1 MLDVCLPPHDQL
13 SCLGRRLTGAKLA
26 LKPVHVWGIR
36 IRLQVACRSR
46 DLAMFD
52 LALDSKLRGCDLVAL
67 RVSDL
72 LSASGVK
79 SRVMILQ
86 RKTGRPVQFE
96 VTEQTR
102 RSLAAWIDFRSLL
115 PGDWLFPS
123 RIKRGAHLTTRQY
136 ARLVDKWVALVGLD
150 LAAYGTH
157 SLRRTKVS
165 LLYKKTG
172 NLRACQLL
180 LGHTKLESTVRYL
193 GVEVD
198 DALAMS
204 ESLEL

>member
-1 MLDVCLPPHDQL
+1 MLNLSLPLHTRPAAN
-13 SCLGRRLTGAKLA
+13 RKTTGAKLA

-36 IRLQVACRSR
+36 IRLQVAKKAR
-46 DLAMFD
+46 DLALFD

-72 LSASGVK
+72 VCASGVR

-86 RKTGRPVQFE
+86 RRTGRPVQFE

-102 RSLAAWIDFRSLL
+102 RSIAAWVAQKKLITH
-115 PGDWLFPS
+115 DWLFPS
-123 RIKRGAHLTTRQY
+123 RNKQGAHLSTRQY
-136 ARLVDKWVALVGLD
+136 ARLVDRWVALIGLD
-150 LAAYGTH
+150 PAAYGTH
-157 SLRRTKVS
+157 SMRRTKVS

-198 DALAMS
+198 DALELS
-204 ESLEL
+204 EGLEL